1 MVRPA
6 LLTGTRAAGTLQL
19 SERGINEVL
28 AELMQHASNKAACTL
43 QPNNVLMLRYGLVHA
58 RVELP
63 REAAPADAPYLTLRL
78 ASVVVAWALK
88 AVVHQPF
95 ISIRGRD
102 VTIDLRALPLP
113 EPWRDLWKY
122 VKRLS
127 FETVPG
133 ALRLGFRLEMQ

>member
-6 LLTGTRAAGTLQL
+6 LLSGTRAAGTLQL
-19 SERGINEVL
+19 SEAGINEAL
-28 AELMQHASNKAACTL
+28 AELMQNASTKAACAL
-43 QPNNVLMLRYGLVHA
+43 QPGNVLMLRYGLVHA

-63 REAAPADAPYLTLRL
+63 ADVVPASSPYLTLRL

-88 AVVHQPF
+88 AVVHLPF
-95 ISIRGRD
+95 VHIKGRY

-122 VKRLS
+122 VQRLS

-133 ALRLGFRLEMQ
+133 ALRVGFRVEME